1 MASSWSLLDPD
12 EENQL
17 HKSRLFSIEEK
28 PFKRITKRLATVNQL
43 ANSKIRQTLTPPP
56 ESSNGDAAATSSRP
70 PQENGDD
77 STGPAP
83 TDSEDTTMS
92 TTTAV
97 STPAVDFAQLR
108 EEITLDFAAF
118 DYTIGRLQFLQ
129 SANAAQRE
137 RYAAERVAILDSC
150 TKVRD
155 STAQLRVQLSAAQ
168 ETRAQ
173 RMAWDALA
181 KDIYENKSLQE
192 RPKALASIDKLE
204 EECRQ
209 LEAESET
216 YAVTWRERREQFSR
230 IMDES
235 MRLRRLIRDEKEEV
249 ERREG
254 MDEDGSGEAEGAAEG
269 HTPRP
274 GSASGN
280 ATPRPDGTVE
290 VASAVPKGL
299 GDEGGLTPR
308 PVSVGGRTPMR
319 DSPAPSAMEG
329 GLKPPPDMSGGF
341 SHAGSQAGSRAGS
354 RDPSPAVE
362 REGREEGED
371 VEMDDTT
378 TAPESGVEGQNSE
391 DKMDTS

>member
-1 MASSWSLLDPD
+1 MASTWHILDLED
-12 EENQL
+12 ENQL

-28 PFKRITKRLATVNQL
+28 PFKRITKRLATVNQF

-56 ESSNGDAAATSSRP
+56 DSSNGDSAASSSRL
-70 PQENGDD
+70 PQENGD
-77 STGPAP
+77 GAAAAPAEP
-83 TDSEDTTMS
+83 EE
-92 TTTAV
+92 TTTTT
-97 STPAVDFAQLR
+97 TPAVDFAQLK
-108 EEITLDFAAF
+108 EDITLDFAAF
-118 DYTIGRLQFLQ
+118 DYAIGRLQFLQ

-137 RYAAERVAILDSC
+137 RYAAERVAILESC
-150 TKVRD
+150 AKVRD
-155 STAQLRVQLSAAQ
+155 NTAQLRVQLSAAQ

-173 RMAWDALA
+173 RLAWDALA
-181 KDIYENKSLQE
+181 NDIHENKSLQE

-254 MDEDGSGEAEGAAEG
+254 MDEDGSGEAEAAADG

-280 ATPRPDGTVE
+280 ATPRPDGTAE
-290 VASAVPKGL
+290 VASAVPKLL
-299 GDEGGLTPR
+299 GDDGGLTPR
-308 PVSVGGRTPMR
+308 AVSVGGRTPMR
-319 DSPAPSAMEG
+319 DSPAPSATEG
-329 GLKPPPDMSGGF
+329 GLKPPPDVSGSF

-362 REGREEGED
+362 HEGRQDGED
-371 VEMDDTT
+371 VEMGDPTA
-378 TAPESGVEGQNSE
+378 APESGAEGQSAE